1 MVVLPPL
8 GTDIGE
14 LRTSYQTNI
23 WPQFLVLTPIA
34 AQRFTCTTIP
44 TSVIVIALDVKFVY
58 VCDIWKY
65 AELPLTAMFDATE
78 TEPYISCP
86 VPVPLAIGAAK
97 LVALNVFE
105 YELVPT
111 CIMTKYPGGVW
122 LTLAFGYIIL

>member
-1 MVVLPPL
+1 MTNVPL
-8 GTDIGE
+8 AGTDIDE
-14 LRTSYQTNI
+14 LRTSYQTST
-23 WPQFLVLTPIA
+23 WPQFVGLDLLALHVY
-34 AQRFTCTTIP
+34 TCTTIP
-44 TSVIVIALDVKFVY
+44 TSVMVIAFDVAFAY
-58 VCDIWKY
+58 ACDIWKY

-111 CIMTKYPGGVW
+111 CIMTKYPGGV
-122 LTLAFGYIIL
+122 